1 MITFEIMNLQVWKSL
16 KALTING
23 ENDIPGKE
31 DSKDCVENENCEFDS
46 GNVARFAY
54 CLILMG
60 SFWISECVPIA
71 VTALFPYFLFPLF
84 GLASGKPMFRLTRNW
99 IHLVASSVAVNYMKN
114 TNFMLLGGLMVAIAI
129 ETSNLH
135 RRIALGTLRLVGSS
149 PRR

>member
-1 MITFEIMNLQVWKSL
+1 MRESQSLKSL

-31 DSKDCVENENCEFDS
+31 DSKDCIESENCEFDS

-84 GLASGKPMFRLTRNW
+84 GLASGKPFLRLTELN
-99 IHLVASSVAVNYMKN
+99 SSCSFKR
-114 TNFMLLGGLMVAIAI
+114 GCK
-129 ETSNLH
+129 LH
-135 RRIALGTLRLVGSS
+135 EEHKLYAAWWSDGCHCY
-149 PRR
+149 

>member
-1 MITFEIMNLQVWKSL
+1 MKIPWWQSS

-31 DSKDCVENENCEFDS
+31 DSKDCIENENCEFDS

-54 CLILMG
+54 CLILMA

-84 GLASGKPMFRLTRNW
+84 GLASGKLLLTRSEQNS
-99 IHLVASSVAVNYMKN
+99 IQASSVAVNYMKN
-114 TNFMLLGGLMVAIAI
+114 TNFMLLGGLTVAIAI

-135 RRIALGTLRLVGSS
+135 RRIALGTLRIVGSS
-149 PRR
+149 PRRYIK